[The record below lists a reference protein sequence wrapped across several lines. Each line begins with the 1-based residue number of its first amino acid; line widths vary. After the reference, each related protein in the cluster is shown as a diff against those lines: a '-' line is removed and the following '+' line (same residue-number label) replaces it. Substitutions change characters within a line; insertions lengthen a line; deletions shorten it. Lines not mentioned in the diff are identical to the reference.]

1 MELNDVRHQPRHL
14 SMNRCA
20 MSHKA
25 RQINGIARLVMRT
38 PSLSESHIKPA
49 IKRKQIRHREITCA
63 WAVTNGLVNRA
74 ATVYHMNKTYFVFTD
89 GSAIGNPGPAGWAAI
104 VIHGTR
110 RQEIAGS
117 VPWSTVSEM
126 ELRAAVE
133 ALRLTPSGARIE
145 LRSDSELLIHGM
157 RFRVFRWRR
166 YGWRN
171 SRGFDLQHQE
181 LWRLCCAGGYVASN

>member
-1 MELNDVRHQPRHL
+1 
-14 SMNRCA
+14 
-20 MSHKA
+20 
-25 RQINGIARLVMRT
+25 
-38 PSLSESHIKPA
+38 
-49 IKRKQIRHREITCA
+49 
-63 WAVTNGLVNRA
+63 
-74 ATVYHMNKTYFVFTD
+74 MNKQFFIFTD

-181 LWRLCCAGGYVASN
+181 LWRELLLLNADRTIRWLWVKGHSGHPIQSRADALAYQAARAATVQERIAA

>member
-1 MELNDVRHQPRHL
+1 
-14 SMNRCA
+14 
-20 MSHKA
+20 
-25 RQINGIARLVMRT
+25 
-38 PSLSESHIKPA
+38 
-49 IKRKQIRHREITCA
+49 
-63 WAVTNGLVNRA
+63 
-74 ATVYHMNKTYFVFTD
+74 MNKQFFIFTD

-133 ALRLTPSGARIE
+133 ALRLTPADARIE

-157 RFRVFRWRR
+157 RFRVFRWKRF
-166 YGWRN
+166 GWRN
-171 SRGFDLQHQE
+171 SRGIELQHQE
-181 LWRLCCAGGYVASN
+181 LWHELLLLDADRTIRWLWVKGHSGHPIQSRADALAYQAARAVAFQEQIAA

>member
-1 MELNDVRHQPRHL
+1 MEK
-14 SMNRCA
+14 
-20 MSHKA
+20 SHA
-25 RQINGIARLVMRT
+25 RGQSQI
-38 PSLSESHIKPA
+38 
-49 IKRKQIRHREITCA
+49 
-63 WAVTNGLVNRA
+63 GLVNRA
-74 ATVYHMNKTYFVFTD
+74 ATVYHMNKTYFIFTD

-133 ALRLTPSGARIE
+133 ALRLTPSGARVE

-166 YGWRN
+166 FGWRN
-171 SRGFDLQHQE
+171 SRGFELQHQE
-181 LWRLCCAGGYVASN
+181 LWRELLLLNADRTIRWLWAKGHSGHPIQSRADALAYQAARAATIQERIAA